1 MRFKRQKKRQSTL
14 FNLNALQEKKS
25 GSQNWDGDNY
35 SGNKQSTKYHDMHSF
50 KSSIGETR

>member
-1 MRFKRQKKRQSTL
+1 MRFKRQKRQSTL

-35 SGNKQSTKYHDMHSF
+35 SGNKQSTKHHDMHSF